1 MLLQGDFYALG
12 QRIEL
17 KSSNPTSLF
26 DELGNYLITNTYTK
40 LGYLKHRNPDPIA
53 EIRAIL
59 QADEISQRKLA
70 LGGEE
75 GNPLA
80 LAELREF
87 LQLKASNSRVILDE
101 VVNRFTGIPWGWKPE
116 WEVVLLIARLFMA
129 GEIKLMMDSADLE
142 PRAAVEPLTKSARF
156 KQVSLLKRKVA
167 DAETLK
173 RARKL
178 HQDLFSNLPPE
189 DQDGLVASMR
199 SRLAGWQSEL
209 KGFAPLAASKH
220 HPGLAVIDGATTLIG
235 KQLAIADSFE
245 FVEALVKGRDAWLDL
260 ADDAHDV
267 TSFYKT
273 QRPTWQ
279 RLLDALE
286 RYADNRDALERD
298 IKAAVA
304 LGTLE
309 SIRDNPTPW
318 SVVSQIEPLIATVD
332 AINEALAQGKRE
344 HALLSIDAKIAE
356 VEQALDA
363 AHADAP
369 LRNRALLK
377 LQEFKT
383 KLAGL
388 TSIPKIFYL
397 QDQAGDALDI
407 AMGMIDASTPV
418 VQPARAAEN
427 GAKDTAIKTTPAAVA
442 PKPSKLLR
450 PAELAGKTY
459 LETEDE
465 VDAYLTRLKGELL
478 KAIQAGQRVRL
489 Q

>member
-1 MLLQGDFYALG
+1 
-12 QRIEL
+12 
-17 KSSNPTSLF
+17 
-26 DELGNYLITNTYTK
+26 
-40 LGYLKHRNPDPIA
+40 
-53 EIRAIL
+53 
-59 QADEISQRKLA
+59 
-70 LGGEE
+70 
-75 GNPLA
+75 
-80 LAELREF
+80 
-87 LQLKASNSRVILDE
+87 
-101 VVNRFTGIPWGWKPE
+101 
-116 WEVVLLIARLFMA
+116 
-129 GEIKLMMDSADLE
+129 
-142 PRAAVEPLTKSARF
+142 
-156 KQVSLLKRKVA
+156 
-167 DAETLK
+167 
-173 RARKL
+173 
-178 HQDLFSNLPPE
+178 
-189 DQDGLVASMR
+189 MR
-199 SRLAGWQSEL
+199 SN
-209 KGFAPLAASKH
+209 
-220 HPGLAVIDGATTLIG
+220 AT
-235 KQLAIADSFE
+235 
-245 FVEALVKGRDAWLDL
+245 
-260 ADDAHDV
+260 
-267 TSFYKT
+267 
-273 QRPTWQ
+273 PTT
-279 RLLDALE
+279 ATHLE
-286 RYADNRDALERD
+286 KD

-309 SIRDNPTPW
+309 SIRDNPAPW
-318 SVVSQIEPLIATVD
+318 GVVSQIEPLIATVD

-356 VEQALDA
+356 VLQALDA
-363 AHADAP
+363 AHADAQ

>member
-1 MLLQGDFYALG
+1 
-12 QRIEL
+12 
-17 KSSNPTSLF
+17 
-26 DELGNYLITNTYTK
+26 
-40 LGYLKHRNPDPIA
+40 
-53 EIRAIL
+53 
-59 QADEISQRKLA
+59 
-70 LGGEE
+70 
-75 GNPLA
+75 
-80 LAELREF
+80 
-87 LQLKASNSRVILDE
+87 
-101 VVNRFTGIPWGWKPE
+101 
-116 WEVVLLIARLFMA
+116 
-129 GEIKLMMDSADLE
+129 
-142 PRAAVEPLTKSARF
+142 
-156 KQVSLLKRKVA
+156 
-167 DAETLK
+167 
-173 RARKL
+173 
-178 HQDLFSNLPPE
+178 
-189 DQDGLVASMR
+189 
-199 SRLAGWQSEL
+199 
-209 KGFAPLAASKH
+209 
-220 HPGLAVIDGATTLIG
+220 
-235 KQLAIADSFE
+235 
-245 FVEALVKGRDAWLDL
+245 
-260 ADDAHDV
+260 
-267 TSFYKT
+267 
-273 QRPTWQ
+273 
-279 RLLDALE
+279 
-286 RYADNRDALERD
+286 
-298 IKAAVA
+298 
-304 LGTLE
+304 
-309 SIRDNPTPW
+309 
-318 SVVSQIEPLIATVD
+318 VVSQIEPLIATVD

-427 GAKDTAIKTTPAAVA
+427 GAKDTAIKTPAAVA